1 MITVTT
7 KIIFLDVDGVLNCD
21 DTWETE
27 HAEGFATLD
36 PTMCDRLASIVNAT
50 GAMIV
55 LSSTWRT
62 AKPKGDSGW
71 EEDPRNEWRCMPKLI
86 EWLAERGM
94 TIHSHTPDLCEHE
107 HVARGFE
114 IESWFAANPEFAGS
128 KFLILDDLNE
138 YHFLKDQRPFL
149 VKTDMRAGLQ
159 DFHVEQAIT
168 LLS

>member
-1 MITVTT
+1 MTSD

-21 DTWETE
+21 DTWDTE
-27 HAEGFATLD
+27 HEEGFATLD

-62 AKPKGDSGW
+62 AKPKGYGGW
-71 EEDPRNEWRCMPKLI
+71 ATDPTNEWLCMPKLT

-94 TIHSHTPDLCEHE
+94 TIHSHTPDLNEGRGGICRGHE
-107 HVARGFE
+107 
-114 IESWFAANPEFAGS
+114 ISSWFSDHPEFADAD
-128 KFLILDDLNE
+128 FVILDDLSE
-138 YHFLKDQRPFL
+138 WEFLKDQRSFL

-168 LLS
+168 ILS